1 MRIFLLIVRRLASA
15 IGTLLFISILVF
27 VATQLLPGDAAEVA
41 LGQSATPET
50 LAAYRREM
58 GLDRPAP
65 LRYAHWLA
73 DFAHGDFG
81 KSSISGRNVT
91 DLIATRL
98 PSTLTVAGLTALI
111 SIPLALG
118 FGLYAAARAGSLP
131 DRIITAISLF
141 TVSGP
146 EFLFATLLVMLFAV
160 QLRWLPATSY
170 LSTNSSLAAQARAL
184 VLPVSTLLIS
194 TFGPM
199 TRMTRSAVMNVLSAP
214 FVEMA
219 LLKGIPRSRIL
230 LRHALPNAIAPIA
243 NVVGISLGY
252 MISGV
257 VVIEVVFSLPGMA
270 KMMVDGVASRDL
282 PLVQACAIIFCSLY
296 IGLNLITD
304 LIALL
309 CNPRLRAGL

>member
-1 MRIFLLIVRRLASA
+1 MRICLLIIRRLALGL
-15 IGTLLFISILVF
+15 GTLLFISILVF

-58 GLDRPAP
+58 SLDRPAP
-65 LRYAHWLA
+65 MRYALWLK

-81 KSSISGRNVT
+81 KSSISGRNVS
-91 DLIATRL
+91 DLIASRL

-131 DRIITAISLF
+131 DRIITAVSLF

-170 LSTNSSLAAQARAL
+170 LSTNSSFASQARAL
-184 VLPVSTLLIS
+184 ILPVSTLLIS

-199 TRMTRSAVMNVLSAP
+199 TRMTRSAILNVLGAP

-230 LRHALPNAIAPIA
+230 LRHALPNAISPIA

-270 KMMVDGVASRDL
+270 KMMVDAVASRDL
-282 PLVQACAIIFCSLY
+282 PLVQGCAIIFCSLY